1 MLRNSLCEQSQFTH
15 NFLFNSTIKS
25 FNDIFPNIEFLLR
38 EKEIAPQTLQIH
50 TLEKK
55 IVAPPNFCTFRRA
68 CRICSVQLIDLDVSN
83 FEYRIFVVVFL
94 QASAVEEIKTNIQNS
109 KLDQIDELLSTLGEK
124 KNV

>member
-68 CRICSVQLIDLDVSN
+68 CRIVSN
-83 FEYRIFVVVFL
+83 VNLLKSNVLGSSSIWTFQILNIEYLLLFFCRQAQWKKSKHIF
-94 QASAVEEIKTNIQNS
+94 KMRPNR
-109 KLDQIDELLSTLGEK
+109 
-124 KNV
+124 